1 MPLADAE
8 PLALVPVP
16 AAPSLDSL
24 QKEIATLK
32 RKRRAYYQAQYQT
45 NQRLRGTIATL
56 RAENKFMKSGSM
68 NREGSSVLMDLRDK
82 PNSQFSISNHLAIAL
97 RRAIGHYGAG
107 HAATPTHTLPHTI
120 KIILNTNML
129 SC

>member
-8 PLALVPVP
+8 PLALVPVR

-32 RKRRAYYQAQYQT
+32 RKRRAYYRSQHVT
-45 NQRLRGTIATL
+45 TKRLKGTIATL
-56 RAENKFMKSGSM
+56 RAQNKFMKRGSM
-68 NREGSSVLMDLRDK
+68 NREGSSVLMDMRDK

-107 HAATPTHTLPHTI
+107 HAATPTHTRSPTPS
-120 KIILNTNML
+120 K
-129 SC
+129 SF

>member
-24 QKEIATLK
+24 RKELATLK
-32 RKRRAYYQAQYQT
+32 RKHREGHKLQYQT
-45 NQRLRGTIATL
+45 KRRLRGIIATL

-68 NREGSSVLMDLRDK
+68 NREGSSVLMDMRDK

-107 HAATPTHTLPHTI
+107 HAATPTHTRSPTPS
-120 KIILNTNML
+120 K
-129 SC
+129 SF

>member
-1 MPLADAE
+1 VPLADAE

-32 RKRRAYYQAQYQT
+32 RKRRAYYHAQYKT

-56 RAENKFMKSGSM
+56 RAENKFMKRGSM
-68 NREGSSVLMDLRDK
+68 NREGSSVLMALRDK

-107 HAATPTHTLPHTI
+107 HAATPSLAPPTRSPTPS
-120 KIILNTNML
+120 K
-129 SC
+129 SF